1 MLGRQQPSN
10 ASLLPAVL
18 STLPSAAASHAW
30 WPRRWVLLLLLVLGG
45 LLLIVPYVPDLQ
57 ALTRSEQIFPV
68 WLHTV
73 AELAAVLMS
82 GLVFV
87 AAWAARGRERSRNL
101 LLLGCGFLAVA
112 LFDTAHLL
120 SYKGMPDFFTPAS
133 PHKAI
138 VFWLFARFSAALVL
152 LAVALWPQ
160 PAPQAP
166 RQRLALLAGAL
177 ALVGTGLALQLGWPE
192 LLPPTFVDGQG
203 LTPVKIALEY
213 LIVALL
219 LLAAMVLVRQTVR
232 GDYSS
237 ADLAL
242 AALISVL
249 SELCFTLYANV
260 NDLYSLLG
268 HAYKVIA
275 YFFIYRAVFL
285 VAVRE
290 PYRRLADEIVERQQ
304 AQQRLAHLA
313 HHDPLTGLPNRALLQ
328 DRMQQAIAESQRN
341 GQTVAVLLL
350 DLDQFKTVNDSLGH
364 DAGDQLLKQIAQRL
378 REGLRETDTVGR
390 LGGDEFL
397 ILLKGLGERA
407 AIEQRVAALQ
417 ARLMAPLAV
426 AGTELRISASF
437 GIALYPEHGRD
448 LETLQR
454 QSDTAMY
461 RAKASGRQRWCFY
474 DPSMAAE
481 VQDRM
486 TLHSGLATALERG
499 EFELHYQ
506 PQIELASGRMVGAEA
521 LLRWRRADGSLM
533 PPAQFIPVAEESGL
547 IVGIGAWVLREAC
560 RQAARWPAVDGRL
573 PWVAV
578 NLSALQFRDGDL
590 EQVVVEALQ
599 DSGLAPQRLELEL
612 TESILISDPATVLE
626 RVRRLKAMGLILS
639 IDDFGTGYSS
649 LSYLTQF
656 PVDRLKIDRGFVQQ
670 LGSCGQNHT
679 IVEAIVGLARNLGLS
694 CVAEGVE
701 TETAAEQLRGLG
713 CAYAQGYLFARP
725 LTLAQLADYQQH
737 PPR

>member
-1 MLGRQQPSN
+1 MLARTRT
-10 ASLLPAVL
+10 ACRRYL
-18 STLPSAAASHAW
+18 SIALATAPDTAAARAW
-30 WPRRWVLLLLLVLGG
+30 WPRRWALLLLAVLGG
-45 LLLIVPYVPDLQ
+45 LLLVVPHVPGLL
-57 ALTRSEQIFPV
+57 ALTRSEQVFPV

-73 AELAAVLMS
+73 AELAAVLVS

-87 AAWAARGRERSRNL
+87 AAWAARDRERSRNL
-101 LLLGCGFLAVA
+101 LLLGCGFLVVA

-138 VFWLFARFSAALVL
+138 VFWLLARSSAALVL
-152 LAVALWPQ
+152 LTVALWPQ
-160 PAPQAP
+160 TLPQSA
-166 RQRLALLAGAL
+166 RQRQAMLAGAL
-177 ALVGTGLALQLGWPE
+177 VLAGAGFALQLGWPE
-192 LLPPTFVDGQG
+192 LLPPTFVAGQG
-203 LTPVKIALEY
+203 LTPLKIGIEY

-219 LLAAMVLVRQTVR
+219 LLAALALVRQTVR
-232 GDYSS
+232 GDYNS

-268 HAYKVIA
+268 HVYKVIA

-290 PYRRLADEIVERQQ
+290 PYRRLADEIIERQQ

-328 DRMQQAIAESQRN
+328 DRMQQAIAESQRE
-341 GQTVAVLLL
+341 GQMVAVLLL

-364 DAGDQLLKQIAQRL
+364 DAGDQLLKQVAQRL

-397 ILLKGLGERA
+397 ILMKGLGERA
-407 AIEQRVAALQ
+407 AIEQRIATLQ

-426 AGTELRISASF
+426 AGSELRISASF

-454 QSDTAMY
+454 LSDAAMY
-461 RAKASGRQRWCFY
+461 RAKAGGRQRWCFY

-481 VQDRM
+481 LQGRM
-486 TLHSGLATALERG
+486 VLHSGLSTALERG
-499 EFELHYQ
+499 ELELHYQ

-547 IVGIGAWVLREAC
+547 IIGIGAWVLREAC
-560 RQAARWPAVDGRL
+560 REAAGWPAVDGRL

-590 EQVVVEALQ
+590 EQVVAEALS
-599 DSGLAPQRLELEL
+599 DSGLAAERLDLEL
-612 TESILISDPATVLE
+612 TESILISDPGVVLE
-626 RVRRLKAMGLILS
+626 RVRRLKARGVSLS
-639 IDDFGTGYSS
+639 IDDFGTGFSS
-649 LSYLTQF
+649 LSYLSRF

-670 LGSCGQNHT
+670 LGGCDQNHT
-679 IVEAIVGLARNLGLS
+679 IVDAIVGLARNLGIS

-701 TETAAEQLRGLG
+701 TETAAAALQRLG
-713 CAYAQGYLFARP
+713 CAYAQGYLYARP
-725 LTLAQLADYQQH
+725 LTPAQLADYQRQ
-737 PPR
+737 PR